1 MTFLQKVAVGFVAI
15 GLVTAATLPGRQTA
29 NVIQAGGR
37 AFQGAESTAITGVG

>member
-1 MTFLQKVAVGFVAI
+1 MTTLQKIAVGLVTI

-29 NVIQAGGR
+29 NVILAGGK

>member
-1 MTFLQKVAVGFVAI
+1 MSLAQKIAGGLVLI

-29 NVIQAGGR
+29 SVIKAAGG

>member
-1 MTFLQKVAVGFVAI
+1 MTTLQKIAVGLIAI

-29 NVIQAGGR
+29 NVIGATGR

>member
-1 MTFLQKVAVGFVAI
+1 MTFLQKVMLVVVAT

-29 NVIQAGGR
+29 NVITAGGR